1 MMNLKISFNLEKS
14 FAEFCKGEM
23 KYYFEKIFY
32 INIKENEIDADIV
45 LQVIPDLGVKKNDLI
60 QINLSGGKGKIKSN
74 TQVGLLIGIYRFFS
88 EFGVR
93 YLRPGRE
100 NEYIVKG
107 NTEDFLNKK
116 INISEE
122 ASFKHRGICI
132 EGADSFENVKSFIDW
147 LPKIGL
153 NSFFVQF
160 ENPYIFFKRW
170 YDHELNPYLK
180 KDEFNADIS
189 QKMSDLI
196 DEEIFKRGIVHH
208 RVGHGWIGEVLGY
221 SSKYGWESGLT
232 LPEDKKSLVAE
243 LNGKREFV
251 GTAPIFTSLD
261 FSNPE
266 VISNMVRVIVDYA
279 KKRKDVDYLHV
290 WLSDA
295 RNNICECEK
304 CQKELPSDQYVR
316 LLNELDEALNKEGID
331 TKICFLLYHELLFA
345 PCKKKINNPDRFTM
359 MFAPITRTF
368 EKSYADVDY
377 EQGIPAAKKYQRNK
391 IVLPNSL
398 EENLS
403 YLFSWKKVFSGDSF
417 VYDYPLGC
425 AHYGDLGYIKI
436 SKTIYRDIKFLD
448 KLGLNGYIS
457 CQELRAGFPHNFPNY
472 VMGKM
477 LWNNELSYSD
487 LKEEYFMAMYGEEW
501 HGVYNYLESLSEN
514 SSCDYFNGIGD
525 RINTE
530 LSIKYKISNNLANE
544 FLSEIVKNTPVVS
557 GLQKEQWRQL
567 CFHRE
572 YVCKLSKALQM
583 LCEGN
588 NSLGQNQW
596 MDLLDFIRRNEL
608 YIQNKL
614 DVYRL
619 IEVGKNYA
627 GFTL

>member
-14 FAEFCKGEM
+14 FAEFCKREM

-208 RVGHGWIGEVLGY
+208 RVGHGWIGEVLVY

-359 MFAPITRTF
+359 MFAP
-368 EKSYADVDY
+368 EC
-377 EQGIPAAKKYQRNK
+377 
-391 IVLPNSL
+391 
-398 EENLS
+398 
-403 YLFSWKKVFSGDSF
+403 
-417 VYDYPLGC
+417 PL
-425 AHYGDLGYIKI
+425 Y
-436 SKTIYRDIKFLD
+436 
-448 KLGLNGYIS
+448 
-457 CQELRAGFPHNFPNY
+457 
-472 VMGKM
+472 
-477 LWNNELSYSD
+477 
-487 LKEEYFMAMYGEEW
+487 
-501 HGVYNYLESLSEN
+501 
-514 SSCDYFNGIGD
+514 
-525 RINTE
+525 
-530 LSIKYKISNNLANE
+530 
-544 FLSEIVKNTPVVS
+544 
-557 GLQKEQWRQL
+557 
-567 CFHRE
+567 
-572 YVCKLSKALQM
+572 
-583 LCEGN
+583 
-588 NSLGQNQW
+588 
-596 MDLLDFIRRNEL
+596 
-608 YIQNKL
+608 
-614 DVYRL
+614 
-619 IEVGKNYA
+619 
-627 GFTL
+627 